1 MQWLC
6 SFHAKLFQL
15 VPDKP
20 VAFAWHVQCITHIK
34 RYMSMSWNAAPILF
48 KMPLLPELIALM
60 AEEPADPAQV
70 LANFQRH
77 WRHSWRMFLMEYWVA
92 YGRRMWRV
100 SLYSSGWTDWFM
112 DEQIKQILDI
122 PFCCGN
128 VVSQMVRG
136 AYCVF
141 SFLNL
146 RLSAEDYLLRLQTTY
161 RLEDRDVDTV
171 LNSLYM
177 KFGLTRPV

>member
-1 MQWLC
+1 
-6 SFHAKLFQL
+6 
-15 VPDKP
+15 
-20 VAFAWHVQCITHIK
+20 
-34 RYMSMSWNAAPILF
+34 
-48 KMPLLPELIALM
+48 
-60 AEEPADPAQV
+60 
-70 LANFQRH
+70 
-77 WRHSWRMFLMEYWVA
+77 
-92 YGRRMWRV
+92 
-100 SLYSSGWTDWFM
+100 M

-161 RLEDRDVDTV
+161 RLRQRCRYCAQQFVHEVWANKACVVITKDSTHD
-171 LNSLYM
+171 LL
-177 KFGLTRPV
+177 